1 MKIKLSN
8 GKELEPLMVTGGQQY
23 VQGQSRDT
31 LSFVFGED
39 TDMAELDQAFLAEN
53 CGDIIL
59 TDDQGGEYLHH
70 GYAIRHKLEKAS
82 VESKP
87 ATTESEAEYV
97 MRVTVSMAQR
107 TYAEEQMDN
116 LRDTV
121 DTLVLDALGGDDN
134 V

>member
-1 MKIKLSN
+1 
-8 GKELEPLMVTGGQQY
+8 
-23 VQGQSRDT
+23 
-31 LSFVFGED
+31 
-39 TDMAELDQAFLAEN
+39 MAAPTWPSWTRRSGPKTVVN
-53 CGDIIL
+53 IIL

-70 GYAIRHKLEKAS
+70 GYAIRHELKKAS

-107 TYAEEQMDN
+107 TYAEEQMDS

-121 DTLVLDALGGDDN
+121 DTLVLDALGGEE
-134 V
+134 

>member
-31 LSFVFGED
+31 LSFVFGE
-39 TDMAELDQAFLAEN
+39 TADMAELDQAFRAEN

-70 GYAIRHKLEKAS
+70 GYAIRHELKKAS

-97 MRVTVSMAQR
+97 MRVTV
-107 TYAEEQMDN
+107 N
-116 LRDTV
+116 
-121 DTLVLDALGGDDN
+121 TLVLDALGGDDN

>member
-1 MKIKLSN
+1 
-8 GKELEPLMVTGGQQY
+8 
-23 VQGQSRDT
+23 
-31 LSFVFGED
+31 
-39 TDMAELDQAFLAEN
+39 MAELDQAFQAAN

-121 DTLVLDALGGDDN
+121 DTLVLDALGGEDN

>member
-1 MKIKLSN
+1 M
-8 GKELEPLMVTGGQQY
+8 GKH
-23 VQGQSRDT
+23 
-31 LSFVFGED
+31 
-39 TDMAELDQAFLAEN
+39 
-53 CGDIIL
+53 

-70 GYAIRHKLEKAS
+70 GYAIRHELKKAS

-107 TYAEEQMDN
+107 TYAEEQMDS

-121 DTLVLDALGGDDN
+121 DTLVLDALGGEE
-134 V
+134 